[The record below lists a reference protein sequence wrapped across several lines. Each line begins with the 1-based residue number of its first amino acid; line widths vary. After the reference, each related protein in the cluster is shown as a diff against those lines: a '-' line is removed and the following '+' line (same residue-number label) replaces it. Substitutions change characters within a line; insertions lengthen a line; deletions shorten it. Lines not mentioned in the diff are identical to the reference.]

1 MDIGFKASLRRQLGR
16 MCRQPVYIVMT
27 AIVPLLCCWFF
38 LSLLGPALPLRTPA
52 AVIDLDH
59 SAMSRQV
66 TRALGSSE
74 LVDIRYKLES
84 NHDALDLMRSGKIFG
99 YFTIPENFE
108 RETIDGNAPTLEYYT
123 NMTYFVPGT
132 LAFKGFKTVSVV
144 AAGGVVTAKLS
155 AMGLTSDQISAL
167 VQPVVIG
174 SHGIGNPW
182 TSYNYYLTPSF
193 MYALLAL
200 LIMIMTSFS
209 ITLEIKHGTSV
220 EWLATA
226 RGHIGV
232 ALLGKLLPQTVIFTL
247 VTLAIEALM
256 VKYSHFPMNGS
267 LGWMLVALV
276 LFVLASQSLATLI
289 TSILPNPRMAMS
301 VISLVGILTFSFA
314 GFSFPVEQMYGAIG
328 IFSYLVP
335 VRYLFLIYVNTGLN
349 GFDIYYVRCYY
360 AALLAFL
367 YLPWLAAWKLRKAC
381 LHPVYVP

>member
-1 MDIGFKASLRRQLGR
+1 MDIGFIASLRRQLGR
-16 MCRQPVYIVMT
+16 MCRMPVYIVMT
-27 AIVPLLCCWFF
+27 AIVPLLCAWFF

-59 SAMSRQV
+59 SALSRQV
-66 TRALGSSE
+66 TRALGASE

-84 NHDALDLMRSGKIFG
+84 NHAALELIRSGKIFG

-108 RETIDGNAPTLEYYT
+108 RETIDGNAPMLEYYT

-155 AMGLTSDQISAL
+155 ALGLTADQISAL
-167 VQPVVIG
+167 VQPVVIDT
-174 SHGIGNPW
+174 HGIGNPW
-182 TSYNYYLTPSF
+182 TNYNYYLTPSF
-193 MYALLAL
+193 LYALIAL
-200 LIMIMTSFS
+200 LVMIMTAFS
-209 ITLEIKHGTSV
+209 ITIEIKHGTSV

-232 ALLGKLLPQTVIFTL
+232 AILGKLLPQTVIFTL
-247 VTLAIEALM
+247 VAFAIEALM
-256 VKYSHFPMNGS
+256 VSYSHFPMNGS
-267 LGWMLVALV
+267 LAWMLVALA
-276 LFVLASQSLATLI
+276 LFVLASQAFATLI
-289 TSILPNPRMAMS
+289 ACVLPNPRLSMS
-301 VISLVGILTFSFA
+301 VISLVGVLTFSFA

-349 GFDIYYVRCYY
+349 GFEIYYVRYCY

-367 YLPWLAAWKLRKAC
+367 YLPWLAAWKLKRAC
-381 LHPVYVP
+381 LRPVYVP